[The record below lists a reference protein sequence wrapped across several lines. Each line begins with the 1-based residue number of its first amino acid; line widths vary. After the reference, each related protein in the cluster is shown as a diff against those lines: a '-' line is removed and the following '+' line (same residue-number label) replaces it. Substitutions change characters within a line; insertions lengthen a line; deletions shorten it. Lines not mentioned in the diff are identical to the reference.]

1 MSYKVKSTI
10 VSMVAGALLI
20 LAYGIYAAGKVSSGA
35 VTPEDMKFW
44 ASTILTFIGI
54 GIAAMIVIQIVFH
67 ILLAIGKAVQEQ
79 VKNGRVDNGE
89 IEKSLELDMVED
101 EMDKL
106 ISLKSMR
113 VGYAIGG
120 IGFIAALVSLVMN
133 APAAVMLNILFG
145 AFYLGSLVEAFAQL
159 MYYRRGIKNG

>member
-10 VSMVAGALLI
+10 VSIVTGVLLMA
-20 LAYGIYAAGKVSSGA
+20 AYGIYAAGKVQSGA
-35 VTPEDMKFW
+35 ATLYDTKFW
-44 ASTILTFIGI
+44 ATTILVFIGI

-67 ILLAIGKAVQEQ
+67 ILLAIAKAVQEQ
-79 VKNGRVDNGE
+79 VKNGKVDDKE

-113 VGYAIGG
+113 IGYAIGG
-120 IGFIAALVSLVMN
+120 LGFIAALVSLVMN
-133 APAAVMLNILFG
+133 YPAAVMLNILFG
-145 AFYLGSLVEAFAQL
+145 SFYVGSLVEAFTQL
-159 MYYRRGIKNG
+159 FYYRRGIKNG

>member
-10 VSMVAGALLI
+10 VSMVTGVLLMA
-20 LAYGIYAAGKVSSGA
+20 AYGIYAAGKVNAGA
-35 VTPEDMKFW
+35 AALDDMKFW

-54 GIAAMIVIQIVFH
+54 GIIAMIVIQIVFH
-67 ILLAIGKAVQEQ
+67 ILLAIGKAVQVQ
-79 VKNGRVDNGE
+79 VTSGKVDDRE
-89 IEKSLELDMVED
+89 IERSLELDMVED

-120 IGFIAALVSLVMN
+120 LGFIAALVSLVMGR
-133 APAAVMLNILFG
+133 PAAVMLNILFG
-145 AFYLGSLVEAFAQL
+145 AFYFGSLVEAVAQL
-159 MYYRRGIKNG
+159 FYYRRGIKNG

>member
-10 VSMVAGALLI
+10 VSMVTGVLLMAAYAIHVTGKLNAGAATLN
-20 LAYGIYAAGKVSSGA
+20 
-35 VTPEDMKFW
+35 DMKFW

-54 GIAAMIVIQIVFH
+54 GVVAMIVIQIVFH

-79 VKNGRVDNGE
+79 VNNGKVDDRE
-89 IEKSLELDMVED
+89 IERALKSDMAED

-113 VGYAIGG
+113 IGYAIGG
-120 IGFIAALVSLVMN
+120 LGFIAALGSLVIN
-133 APAAVMLNILFG
+133 QPAAVMLNILFG
-145 AFYLGSLVEAFAQL
+145 AFYIGSLVEAIAQL
-159 MYYRRGIKNG
+159 FYYRRGVKNG